1 MRRLYLNTLK
11 KQARYGRLGCTSR
24 VYCGICWGPVAQGLE
39 HVAYNDAVG
48 GSIPPWPTME
58 YSAKVQTLI
67 DIAAKRMRGSE
78 DPIHGYHH
86 AAGVA
91 ATAEAC
97 AQAAHLTQAETE
109 ALVLAAW
116 WHDVGRTVLRR
127 SSFVFMIFFDDL
139 LSALMLWRETVRL
152 RLFGS
157 VAGMSTRLI
166 FCHSFGTGR
175 LFSWLLRP
183 RTRFLLTLLTDAD
196 KIDILST
203 ARLAKIHQVIAPSR
217 LHRASY
223 RFLAAYILITRHA
236 MVKSEVALP
245 LFLHSLREAVA
256 WMHTTAVVQWHEQT
270 FNAQWTKKLYARLNA
285 VAHELLEK

>member
-1 MRRLYLNTLK
+1 MINLPD
-11 KQARYGRLGCTSR
+11 
-24 VYCGICWGPVAQGLE
+24 GPVAQGLE

-58 YSAKVQTLI
+58 YSPKVQTLI

-97 AQAAHLTQAETE
+97 AKAARLSPSETE

-139 LSALMLWRETVRL
+139 LSALMLWRETIRL

-157 VAGMSTRLI
+157 VAGVSTRLI
-166 FCHSFGTGR
+166 FCHSFSTGH
-175 LFSWLLRP
+175 LFSWLLRR

-203 ARLAKIHQVIAPSR
+203 ARLAKIHTVISNSR
-217 LHRASY
+217 LHRVSY

-245 LFLHSLREAVA
+245 LFLQALRETVN
-256 WMHTTAVVQWHEQT
+256 WMRTNAIVQWHEKT
-270 FNAQWTKKLYARLNA
+270 FNVQWTKKIYARMNTI
-285 VAHELLEK
+285 AHELLEK

>member
-1 MRRLYLNTLK
+1 
-11 KQARYGRLGCTSR
+11 
-24 VYCGICWGPVAQGLE
+24 
-39 HVAYNDAVG
+39 
-48 GSIPPWPTME
+48 ME
-58 YSAKVQTLI
+58 YSPKVQILI

-97 AQAAHLTQAETE
+97 ATAARLTQAETE

-116 WHDVGRTVLRR
+116 WHDVGRTVLSR
-127 SSFVFMIFFDDL
+127 SSFVFMIFLDDL
-139 LSALMLWRETVRL
+139 ISALMLWHETIRL

-166 FCHSFGTGR
+166 FCHSFGTGK
-175 LFSWLLRP
+175 LFSWLLRR

-203 ARLAKIHQVIAPSR
+203 ARLGKIHEVISKSR

-223 RFLAAYILITRHA
+223 RFLASYILITRHA

-245 LFLHSLREAVA
+245 LFLKALREVVD
-256 WMHTTAVVQWHEQT
+256 WMRTNQIVQWHERM
-270 FNAQWTKKLYARLNA
+270 FNVQWTKKLYARMNTIA
-285 VAHELLEK
+285 KELLEK

>member
-1 MRRLYLNTLK
+1 MVDSVAPPEYTVG
-11 KQARYGRLGCTSR
+11 YVC
-24 VYCGICWGPVAQGLE
+24 GPVAQGLE

-58 YSAKVQTLI
+58 YSTKVQTLI
-67 DIAAKRMRGSE
+67 DSAAKRMRGSE
-78 DPIHGYHH
+78 DPIHGFHH

-97 AQAAHLTQAETE
+97 AKAAHLPQTEIE

-139 LSALMLWRETVRL
+139 LSALMLWRETIRL

-166 FCHSFGTGR
+166 FCHSFGTGH
-175 LFSWLLRP
+175 LFSWLLRR

-203 ARLAKIHQVIAPSR
+203 ARLTKIHNVIGTSR

-223 RFLAAYILITRHA
+223 RFLTAYILITRHA

-245 LFLHSLREAVA
+245 LFLKALLEAVT
-256 WMHTTAVVQWHEQT
+256 WMRTNQIVQWHEKK
-270 FNAQWTKKLYARLNA
+270 FGAQWTKKLYTRMNV
-285 VAHELLEK
+285 VADELLKK